1 MKDFIKIA
9 VIILVLDHFWIKHY
23 MGNLFGK
30 VVKKMTNKKIKFNL
44 NAAIFAYLC
53 MIIGA
58 RYLGLPNVRNENVLN
73 DSLYYGTL
81 LGMLSFGVFDFT
93 NKAVFQNYPWN
104 VVYID
109 IAWGCFL
116 NIATLY
122 LAKIIKL

>member
-1 MKDFIKIA
+1 
-9 VIILVLDHFWIKHY
+9 

-30 VVKKMTNKKIKFNL
+30 VVKKMTNKKMKVNFK
-44 NAAIFAYLC
+44 AAVLSYMC

-58 RYLGLPNVRNENVLN
+58 RYLGLPNIKNNNIFN

-81 LGMLSFGVFDFT
+81 LGLLSFGVFDFT

-104 VVYID
+104 VAYID

-122 LAKIIKL
+122 LAKTI

>member
-1 MKDFIKIA
+1 MKNLIKIA
-9 VIILVLDHFWIKHY
+9 VIMLVLDHFWIKNY

-30 VVKKMTNKKIKFNL
+30 VVKKMTNKKMKVDL
-44 NAAIFAYLC
+44 KAAVLSYMC

-58 RYLGLPNVRNENVLN
+58 RYLGLPNIRNNNVFN

-81 LGMLSFGVFDFT
+81 LGLLSFGVFDFS

-104 VVYID
+104 VAYID

-122 LAKIIKL
+122 LAKTI